1 MYTNTRS
8 HSGPKPKLSPGV
20 IIEAAAAVADRGGLA
35 GVSMRTVA
43 KELGVEAMSLYYH
56 VKNKEALLDALA
68 SWVVA
73 QFYLPD
79 AGRNWREE
87 MLRSAVSRRTVLTA
101 HPWGLGMI
109 ESRGEAGVAV
119 PRHHDAILGSLYT
132 VFDVRLAAHAFSLLD
147 AYIYG
152 FVLTEVNLPFEPGEG
167 SENEMAAALDLS
179 AFPNL
184 SRMATELMF
193 TGEYSYAAEFEI
205 GLGLIFDGLEKLLPT
220 QGSARDPE
228 PHGVDGS

>member
-1 MYTNTRS
+1 MRMNTNGRS
-8 HSGPKPKLSPGV
+8 RNKTTPRLTHESIV
-20 IIEAAAAVADRGGLA
+20 EAAAAVADQGGLNR
-35 GVSMRTVA
+35 VSMRTVA

-68 SWVVA
+68 SWVVT

-79 AGRNWREE
+79 ATRNWREE
-87 MLRSAVSRRTVLTA
+87 MQNSAASRHEVLTA

-109 ESRGEAGVAV
+109 ESRGNAGDGV

-132 VFDVRLAAHAFSLLD
+132 VFDVRTAAHAFSLLD

-167 SENEMAAALDLS
+167 HENDMAAALDLG
-179 AFPNL
+179 ALPNL
-184 SRMATELMF
+184 GRMVSELMV
-193 TGEYSYAAEFEI
+193 TGEYSYRAEFEI
-205 GLGLIFDGLEKLLPT
+205 GLRLILDGLEKLT
-220 QGSARDPE
+220 STNAK
-228 PHGVDGS
+228 

>member
-1 MYTNTRS
+1 
-8 HSGPKPKLSPGV
+8 V
-20 IIEAAAAVADRGGLA
+20 IVEAAAAVADRGGLT

-56 VKNKEALLDALA
+56 VKNKEALIDALA
-68 SWVVA
+68 SWVVE

-79 AGRNWREE
+79 AGENWREE
-87 MLRSAVSRRTVLTA
+87 LLKSAISRREVLTA

-109 ESRGEAGVAV
+109 ESRGEAGVVV

-132 VFDVRLAAHAFSLLD
+132 VFDVRLAAHAFALLD
-147 AYIYG
+147 AFIYG
-152 FVLTEVNLPFEPGEG
+152 FVLTEVNLPFDPGEG

-179 AFPNL
+179 TFPNL
-184 SRMATELMF
+184 SRMANELMF

-205 GLGLIFDGLEKLLPT
+205 GLGLIFDGLEKLIPAQAPT
-220 QGSARDPE
+220 PAPGPRTERSL
-228 PHGVDGS
+228 